1 MPKSGHITL
10 TSVAIVYGRELLRS
24 STDTYFISQVGAEVV
39 EALLEE
45 AAENDE
51 NATAAI
57 EKQEP
62 TFHLQVYNYAFKYKY
77 CIVIFRAM

>member
-1 MPKSGHITL
+1 M
-10 TSVAIVYGRELLRS
+10 
-24 STDTYFISQVGAEVV
+24 V

-57 EKQEP
+57 EEQEP
-62 TFHLQVYNYAFKYKY
+62 TFHLQVYNYFFKYKY